1 MNVKTRGEKIDE
13 MLTSVKRFLITAM
26 LVIWGLLTFALGV
39 NAIGKN
45 WETKQLNNR
54 INELEVQLKNEKETE
69 STETTYVYVDGHKY
83 MVVDTA
89 W

>member
-1 MNVKTRGEKIDE
+1 MNVRTRGEKIDE
-13 MLTSVKRFLITAM
+13 MLTSVKRFLITTM

-54 INELEVQLKNEKETE
+54 IKELEVQLKSKETKTE
-69 STETTYVYVDGHKY
+69 SYILVDGHKY
-83 MVVDTA
+83 MVVDTV